1 MPWVKILLTRAKD
14 IKFSW
19 VLFVPLRSKQV
30 EMQTIEGS
38 IHFSHRHSQAIC
50 QAMCQAIVF
59 HGHTRGQEILHEG
72 PTIETEG
79 GILWYPVVL
88 RLELLYPQ
96 KAMQNDTNTQI

>member
-1 MPWVKILLTRAKD
+1 M
-14 IKFSW
+14 
-19 VLFVPLRSKQV
+19 
-30 EMQTIEGS
+30 
-38 IHFSHRHSQAIC
+38 HSQAIC

-96 KAMQNDTNTQI
+96 KAMQNGINTQIWHHGIMGIHVETMCIQLYLT